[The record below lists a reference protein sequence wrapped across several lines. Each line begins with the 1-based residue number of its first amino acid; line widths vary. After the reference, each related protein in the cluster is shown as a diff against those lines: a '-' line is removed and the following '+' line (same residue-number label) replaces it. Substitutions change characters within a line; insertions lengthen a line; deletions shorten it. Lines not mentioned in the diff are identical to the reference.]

1 MSLTVG
7 IFNPDFD
14 NAEKLLAILEAAEN
28 PTAAVLTPVSGTA
41 LQDTTGLPST
51 ICAAVTGGTSGTV
64 EVQIGPTN
72 AVATTLVTAESETV
86 NGLVSF
92 PLPAG
97 WFFKL
102 TVGGSAAL
110 GTVTQVVGA

>member
-1 MSLTVG
+1 MSLTAG
-7 IFNPDFD
+7 LFAAGLD
-14 NAEKLLAILEAAEN
+14 NAEKLLALLEAAEN
-28 PTAAVLTPVSGTA
+28 PSATALTVVSGTA
-41 LQDTTGLPST
+41 QQDATGLPTT
-51 ICAAVTGGTSGTV
+51 ITAAVTGGTSGTL

-72 AVATTLVTAESETV
+72 AVATTLVTADSEVV

-102 TVGGSAAL
+102 TAGGSAAL
-110 GTVTQVVGA
+110 GTVTQIVGA